1 MPQIQQS
8 TVCIL
13 QKNTCKLDLHDMGW
27 GWRIWLSP
35 NLRRQHFSRLV
46 IPAALGTVVAFVVCL
61 VFAFTFLPS
70 VTSTI
75 LKLRS
80 GVFPTLLDKRFNNIR
95 NRMDLVSLVL
105 GSLFW
110 GTLFASLLVGGLLG
124 GLLFL
129 CLWQVRPHIA
139 MCISKAD
146 RLSNEESFYDRRA
159 LFTFKSY

>member
-1 MPQIQQS
+1 M
-8 TVCIL
+8 
-13 QKNTCKLDLHDMGW
+13 
-27 GWRIWLSP
+27 
-35 NLRRQHFSRLV
+35 